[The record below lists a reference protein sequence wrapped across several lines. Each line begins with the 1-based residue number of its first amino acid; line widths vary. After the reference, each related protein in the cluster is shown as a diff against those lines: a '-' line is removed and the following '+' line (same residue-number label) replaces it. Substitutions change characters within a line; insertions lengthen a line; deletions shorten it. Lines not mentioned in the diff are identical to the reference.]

1 MLLHLSA
8 SNFERVLIGDHHR
21 RLVPEALP
29 EDIVDR
35 AEHSRADQ
43 DILRIRCVTQRRGDA
58 FVVHG
63 PSPVKNAPRVL

>member
-8 SNFERVLIGDHHR
+8 SNFERVLIGDHGR

-35 AEHSRADQ
+35 AEHSRA
-43 DILRIRCVTQRRGDA
+43 IRTFCVSVA
-58 FVVHG
+58 HA
-63 PSPVKNAPRVL
+63 APR